1 MACLFDI
8 ECCMEAEAL
17 ESLGALLVPLW
28 CWLRKSHFACSA
40 PVNYKTLFETL
51 FTEFCAIKLM
61 LLD

>member
-1 MACLFDI
+1 
-8 ECCMEAEAL
+8 MEAEAL